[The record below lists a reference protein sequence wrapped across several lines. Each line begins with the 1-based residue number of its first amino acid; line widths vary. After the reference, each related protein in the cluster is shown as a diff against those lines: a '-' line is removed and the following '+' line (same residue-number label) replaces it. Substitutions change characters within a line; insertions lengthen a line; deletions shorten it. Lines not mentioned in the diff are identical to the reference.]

1 MDSDRRIHERMLL
14 GELDPGIQ
22 IRWPVAIAD
31 CNQGRDSSFASPCD
45 DLVSVGLKLLA
56 IEMCV
61 RVDEHGKWAFWLQG
75 FLVKAMDLRIMPR
88 CRGPNGRF
96 TSVLLLSVRPPENWP
111 GPACRPQAKL
121 PRSFHWIP
129 DRASSSAPG
138 LRRSRPCVR
147 PRFLVHRLPQFRLG
161 PGGLPSRYQFP
172 AAAVYRTWARAPR
185 PSLGQRVIRP
195 SRNHRW

>member
-61 RVDEHGKWAFWLQG
+61 RVDEHGKWASG
-75 FLVKAMDLRIMPR
+75 F
-88 CRGPNGRF
+88 
-96 TSVLLLSVRPPENWP
+96 
-111 GPACRPQAKL
+111 
-121 PRSFHWIP
+121 
-129 DRASSSAPG
+129 RASSSRLSTCG
-138 LRRSRPCVR
+138 SCRSADART
-147 PRFLVHRLPQFRLG
+147 
-161 PGGLPSRYQFP
+161 
-172 AAAVYRTWARAPR
+172 AALLQ
-185 PSLGQRVIRP
+185 SC
-195 SRNHRW
+195 